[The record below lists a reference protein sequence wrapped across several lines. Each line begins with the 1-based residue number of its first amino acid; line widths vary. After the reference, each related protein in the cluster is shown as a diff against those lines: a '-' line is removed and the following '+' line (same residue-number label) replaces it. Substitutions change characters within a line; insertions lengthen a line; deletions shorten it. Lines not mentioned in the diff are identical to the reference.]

1 MATNYFSRKP
11 LNALFEEANE
21 TGEHTL
27 KRTLG
32 ARSLVMLGIG
42 AIIGAGLFSITGGA
56 AAHNAG
62 PAVTI
67 SFVIAAVACAFA
79 GLCYAEFASM
89 IPVAGS
95 AYTYSYA
102 TMGQIMAWIIGLDL
116 VLEYAV
122 GAATVS
128 ISWSRYLVK
137 FLEHYNVHLPAQLTM
152 SPWDTATLLLSL
164 IHISEPT
171 RPY

>member
-1 MATNYFSRKP
+1 MANST
-11 LNALFEEANE
+11 LFITKKMSQLQGEASDSE
-21 TGEHTL
+21 KGL

-32 ARSLVMLGIG
+32 PWQLTALGIG

-89 IPVAGS
+89 ILKS
-95 AYTYSYA
+95 ARV
-102 TMGQIMAWIIGLDL
+102 Q
-116 VLEYAV
+116 
-122 GAATVS
+122 
-128 ISWSRYLVK
+128 
-137 FLEHYNVHLPAQLTM
+137 
-152 SPWDTATLLLSL
+152 
-164 IHISEPT
+164 
-171 RPY
+171 